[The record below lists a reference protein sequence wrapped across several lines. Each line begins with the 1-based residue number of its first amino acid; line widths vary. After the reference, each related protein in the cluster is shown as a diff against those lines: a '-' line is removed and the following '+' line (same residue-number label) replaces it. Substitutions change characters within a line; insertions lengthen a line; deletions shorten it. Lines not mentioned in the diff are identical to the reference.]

1 MALVKGGHP
10 NFGEVV
16 GIVMADTTRPRI
28 PGDPGN
34 ASTFPFPVR
43 YQTVANATSERFVE
57 GKNEGLLEP
66 FVQAAQALEK
76 DGVKAI
82 TTSCGLLTPFQ
93 EPIANAVH
101 VPAFASCLLQ
111 VPLLL
116 RMLHKELKICIITL
130 IANRL
135 SKEDLFAAGVDDL
148 SRIVIVGTD
157 ETGYFFRSHRH
168 LEFDPDKQRDEL
180 VGIALRAL
188 EEDPSI
194 GVYVLECSSFPPY
207 GPAIHRATGRPVFDL
222 ITMINWVAS
231 GVNRP
236 KDYEGFM

>member
-1 MALVKGGHP
+1 MANVKGGHP

-16 GIVMADTTRPRI
+16 GIVMADTVRPRV

-34 ASTFPFPVR
+34 ASTFAFPVR
-43 YQTVANATSERFVE
+43 YQTVTGSTSERFVE
-57 GKNEGLLEP
+57 GKNEGLLTP
-66 FVQAAQALEK
+66 FVQAAKDLEK
-76 DGVKAI
+76 QGVKAI

-116 RMLHKELKICIITL
+116 RMLNQDLKVCIITL
-130 IANRL
+130 LADRL
-135 SKEDLFAAGVDDL
+135 SKGDLSAAGIDDL

-157 ETGYFFRSHRH
+157 PAGYLFNSHRQR
-168 LEFDPDKQRDEL
+168 EFDPEKQEEEI
-180 VGIALRAL
+180 VGIALQAL
-188 EEDPSI
+188 EREPSI
-194 GVYVLECSSFPPY
+194 GAFVLECSSFPPY
-207 GPAIHRATGRPVFDL
+207 GPAIHRATSLPVFDL

-236 KDYEGFM
+236 RDYDGFM